1 MLQGSGTYKKEPWTW
16 TIVREL
22 IMEVG
27 GGLGGEEQRGENWD
41 NYDSINNQIYFK
53 KKFKVTSTGVSK
65 SRFIIVSMEKDN

>member
-1 MLQGSGTYKKEPWTW
+1 
-16 TIVREL
+16 
-22 IMEVG
+22 MEVG